1 VHVCTDEAILEAAIA
16 VIEKFGYRGL
26 TLARLAEVAGSS
38 RMTLH
43 RREITIRAV
52 TAGLSLKATAELR
65 DGLFPVMSDTG
76 PAHKRLEA
84 AIRVMC
90 DVADRH
96 LPLLAGLFS
105 DDEGIFHAEPD
116 STGSLPTQD
125 VFVAPFA
132 KLLADGAV
140 DGTLLAQS
148 DTTEAATVLFNTAGW
163 GYVQL
168 RHAQRW
174 PAERAREGVLRLVMN
189 GLYGPAAGGDAVT
202 KSGQKSGLSR

>member
-1 VHVCTDEAILEAAIA
+1 MHACTDEPILEAAIA
-16 VIEKFGYRGL
+16 VIEEFGYRGL

-43 RREITIRAV
+43 RRDITIRAV
-52 TAGLSLKATAELR
+52 TAGLSLRAAAELR

-132 KLLADGAV
+132 KLLADGEV
-140 DGTLLAQS
+140 DGTLLAQT

-168 RHAQRW
+168 RYAQRW

-189 GLYGPAAGGDAVT
+189 GLYGPAPGDHVTT
-202 KSGQKSGLSR
+202 KSKQQSRLP